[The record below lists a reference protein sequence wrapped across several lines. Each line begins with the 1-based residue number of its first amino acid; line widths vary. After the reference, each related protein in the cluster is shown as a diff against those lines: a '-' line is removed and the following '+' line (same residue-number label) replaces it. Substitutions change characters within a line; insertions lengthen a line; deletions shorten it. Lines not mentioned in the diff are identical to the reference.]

1 MKRLP
6 LLLRLALGLVFL
18 AACASKL
25 LHPEAFAEVVINYH
39 ILPGFLVVPAAL
51 VLPWL
56 ELLCGLALLGGILSP
71 GAALLTTGMMLVFL
85 GAESSA
91 LWRGLDI
98 ACGCFS
104 VDPEARGGL
113 TLSILRDVGL
123 LTLSLTVLL
132 QQWSGQGQRGQSRQ

>member
-6 LLLRLALGLVFL
+6 ILLRLVLGLVFL

-25 LHPEAFAEVVINYH
+25 LHPAAFAEVIINYH

-51 VLPWL
+51 ILPWL
-56 ELLCGLALLGGILSP
+56 ELLCGLALLAGIFAP
-71 GAALLTTGMMLVFL
+71 GAALLTTAMMLVFL
-85 GAESSA
+85 GAEFSA

-104 VDPEARGGL
+104 VDPQARGGL
-113 TLSILRDVGL
+113 TLSLLRDLGL
-123 LTLSLTVLL
+123 LALSTAVLL
-132 QQWSGQGQRGQSRQ
+132 QQWSGQGQRGQSGQ